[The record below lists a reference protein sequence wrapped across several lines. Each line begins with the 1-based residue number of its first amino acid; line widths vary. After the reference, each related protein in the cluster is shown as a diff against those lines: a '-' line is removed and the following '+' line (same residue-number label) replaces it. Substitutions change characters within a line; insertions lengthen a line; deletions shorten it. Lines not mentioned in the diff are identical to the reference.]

1 MFEPTEEQSAIVDV
15 SKSSN
20 KNLRLIAYA
29 GAAKTTTLDLIAKA
43 SPGIPTQYLVFNKRN
58 ADEAKERLPS
68 HVQPMTFN
76 SCGHR
81 AWSAAQGR
89 KLTLNPRKTGDHLKV
104 QIEKLPKAR
113 RWDYFDQMGDII
125 RMIDRAKTLGYI
137 PEGKYAGAK
146 ALINRDDF
154 ESTFE
159 EPASSSILSIID
171 ETLTS
176 IIAGSYAGEIDF
188 SDQIYMPTLFG
199 GSFPK
204 FPRVLVDESQ
214 DLSPLNHAML
224 RKLVTKRVICVG
236 DPYQSIYGFRGA
248 VRSGMDRLAEHFATD
263 DMKLSTSFRCPRR
276 VVERARFRVPD
287 MQYAPWAI
295 EGSIHQP
302 DEWTADH
309 IPDGAAIICRHN
321 APLLSLGFKLIRE
334 GRGVNI
340 LGFDIGPGLI
350 KTLTKFGPET
360 MTRTELYD
368 AIDKWEHDQLS
379 KTRAKASTSDR
390 ADCFRIFAEQ
400 GTTLGEA
407 IVYAKH
413 IFQSAGPIQLLSGHK
428 SKGLEWPVVFFLDP
442 WRCKPKDIQTP
453 EEQDQERNVEYV
465 ITTRAK
471 EQLWLVNSESFDG
484 GLC

>member
-1 MFEPTEEQSAIVDV
+1 MFEPTEEQAAIVGV
-15 SKSSN
+15 SRSST

-29 GAAKTTTLDLIAKA
+29 GAAKTTTLEMVAKA
-43 SPGIPTQYLVFNKRN
+43 NPSTPTQYLVFNKRN
-58 ADEAKERLPS
+58 ADEAKARLPS
-68 HVQPMTFN
+68 HVEPMTFN

-81 AWSAAQGR
+81 AWATAQGR
-89 KLTLNPRKTGDHLKV
+89 KLTLNTRKTGDHLKL

-113 RWDYFDQMGDII
+113 RWDYFEQMGDII

-146 ALINRDDF
+146 ALIDRDGF
-154 ESTFE
+154 EGSFE
-159 EPASSSILSIID
+159 DPVPQSILSIVD
-171 ETLTS
+171 QTLTS

-204 FPRVLVDESQ
+204 YPLVLADESQ

-224 RKLVTKRVICVG
+224 RKLVTKRFICVG

-263 DMKLSTSFRCPRR
+263 DMKLSMSFRCPR
-276 VVERARFRVPD
+276 VVVRRARFRVPD
-287 MQYAPWAI
+287 MQWAPWVA
-295 EGSIHQP
+295 EGSIHEPSSWGPEQ
-302 DEWTADH
+302 

-321 APLLSLGFKLIRE
+321 APLLSLGFRLIKG
-334 GRGVNI
+334 GRGVSI

-350 KTLTKFGPET
+350 KTLSKFGPET
-360 MTRTELYD
+360 MNRTELLD
-368 AIDKWEHDQLS
+368 AISRWEHDQLS

-400 GTTLGEA
+400 GETLEDA

-413 IFQSAGPIQLLSGHK
+413 IFASRGPIQLLSGHK

-442 WRCKPKDIQTP
+442 WRCKPKDVQTP

-471 EQLWLVNSESFDG
+471 EQLWLVNLDQFDG
-484 GLC
+484 AEE

>member
-1 MFEPTEEQSAIVDV
+1 MFEPTEEQSMIVAT
-15 SKSSN
+15 SRNTKT
-20 KNLRLIAYA
+20 NLRLIAYA

-43 SPGIPTQYLVFNKRN
+43 NPSIPTQYLVFNKRN
-58 ADEAKERLPS
+58 ADEAKARLPS

-81 AWSAAQGR
+81 AWQAAQGR
-89 KLTLNPRKTGDHLKV
+89 KLTLNPRKTGDHLKI

-113 RWDYFDQMGDII
+113 RWDYFDQMGDLIK
-125 RMIDRAKTLGYI
+125 MIDRAKTLGYI

-159 EPASSSILSIID
+159 EPVSRSILSIID
-171 ETLTS
+171 ETLAS
-176 IIAGSYAGEIDF
+176 IIAGSYSGEIDF

-204 FPRVLVDESQ
+204 FPLVLVDESQ

-224 RKLVTKRVICVG
+224 RKLVTQRVICVG

-248 VRSGMDRLAEHFATD
+248 VRSGMDRLAETFRTD

-295 EGSIHQP
+295 EGSIHTP
-302 DEWTADH
+302 GEWTADQ

-321 APLLSLGFKLIRE
+321 APLLSLGFKLIRA

-340 LGFDIGPGLI
+340 LGFDIGPSLI
-350 KTLTKFGPET
+350 KTLSKFGPDT
-360 MTRTELYD
+360 MTRTELLD
-368 AIDKWEHDQLS
+368 AIDKWERDQLS

-400 GTTLGEA
+400 GGSLSDA
-407 IVYAKH
+407 VIYAKH
-413 IFQSAGPIQLLSGHK
+413 IFAERGPIQLLSGHK

-442 WRCKPKDIQTP
+442 GRCAPRRDQSP

-471 EQLWLVNSESFDG
+471 EQLWLVESEAFDG